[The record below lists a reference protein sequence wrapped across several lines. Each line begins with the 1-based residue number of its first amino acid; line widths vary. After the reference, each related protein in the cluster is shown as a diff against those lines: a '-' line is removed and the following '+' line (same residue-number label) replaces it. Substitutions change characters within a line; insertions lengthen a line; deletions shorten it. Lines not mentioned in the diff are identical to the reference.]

1 MGTGFKG
8 GASHHHTISEN
19 ISDVKS
25 EYPYSGG
32 YFGKVGKSGNTH
44 VRNIES
50 DDPVADSKKFYDK
63 IARGGVES
71 PIKDKNG
78 NVKGHLSK
86 MADGSI
92 VSWREV
98 SNSDGSPAVDIN
110 IERSSDSGGIKQQKI
125 HFVLK

>member
-1 MGTGFKG
+1 M
-8 GASHHHTISEN
+8 
-19 ISDVKS
+19 
-25 EYPYSGG
+25 
-32 YFGKVGKSGNTH
+32 
-44 VRNIES
+44 
-50 DDPVADSKKFYDK
+50 ADSKIFYDK

-110 IERSSDSGGIKQQKI
+110 IERSSDSGGI
-125 HFVLK
+125 